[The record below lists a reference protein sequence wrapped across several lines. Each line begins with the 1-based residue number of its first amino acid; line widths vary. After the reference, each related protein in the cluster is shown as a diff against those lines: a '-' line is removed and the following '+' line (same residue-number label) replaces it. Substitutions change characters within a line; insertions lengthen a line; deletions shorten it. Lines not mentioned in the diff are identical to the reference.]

1 MVFRI
6 TKKTTKKQIDEWFAS
21 LPPSRIEFAHA
32 KKFDAKKFAGKL
44 KKKNWDGL
52 KMQKEMCN
60 EWR

>member
-6 TKKTTKKQIDEWFAS
+6 TKKTTKKQMDEWLAS
-21 LPPSRIEFAHA
+21 LPPSKVIFANA
-32 KKFDAKKFAGKL
+32 KRFDAKKFAGKL

-52 KMQKEMCN
+52 KIQKEMRN